1 MIILGGGGLSDSAK
15 NILGILI
22 IAVCVLLVWNLDFQE
37 DDWLTLVISLAIVLV
52 PILIYVIPAIRR
64 AFREEE
70 KFGRE
75 LTPAERKRIREI
87 GEESWVYEQTGADG
101 ISVHCHYTDYK
112 ERQKKATKKEDIVT
126 ANKKGK

>member
-1 MIILGGGGLSDSAK
+1 MGEAAK
-15 NILGILI
+15 NILWILVLV
-22 IAVCVLLVWNLDFQE
+22 VCVLLVWNLDFQE
-37 DDWLTLVISLAIVLV
+37 EDWITLVISLAIVLV

-75 LTPAERKRIREI
+75 LSPAERKRIREI

-101 ISVHCHYTDYK
+101 ISVHGHYARYK
-112 ERQKKATKKEDIVT
+112 
-126 ANKKGK
+126 NKQEEQNREKRP

>member
-1 MIILGGGGLSDSAK
+1 MIILGGGLSDSAK

-37 DDWLTLVISLAIVLV
+37 EDWITLVISLAIVLV
-52 PILIYVIPAIRR
+52 PILVYVIPAIRR

-101 ISVHCHYTDYK
+101 ISVHGHYAKYK
-112 ERQKKATKKEDIVT
+112 
-126 ANKKGK
+126 NKQEEQNHEKRP